1 MLKPI
6 LLGIVM
12 LDILYTLDSMLIKI
26 TPINIIVLA
35 ILFIAYCYLIISFSK
50 EVNNDGT
57 DKRRIYGI
65 DEKEKTG
72 KGNYRKIKKDRTWQ
86 RNVESKRN

>member
-6 LLGIVM
+6 LLGLVV

-26 TPINIIVLA
+26 TPINIIVLV

-50 EVNNDGT
+50 EANNGVN
-57 DKRRIYGI
+57 KRRIYGI
-65 DEKEKTG
+65 NEKEKRR
-72 KGNYRKIKKDRTWQ
+72 KGNY
-86 RNVESKRN
+86 

>member
-1 MLKPI
+1 MSKPI
-6 LLGIVM
+6 LLGIVV

-50 EVNNDGT
+50 EVNNGVNE
-57 DKRRIYGI
+57 RRIYGI
-65 DEKEKTG
+65 NEKEKRR
-72 KGNYRKIKKDRTWQ
+72 KGDY
-86 RNVESKRN
+86 

>member
-6 LLGIVM
+6 LLGIVV

-26 TPINIIVLA
+26 TPINIMVLA

-50 EVNNDGT
+50 EVNNGT

-65 DEKEKTG
+65 NEEK
-72 KGNYRKIKKDRTWQ
+72 KGRKRNYWQIKKDWVRSG
-86 RNVESKRN
+86 NAEGKRN

>member
-6 LLGIVM
+6 LLGIVV

-26 TPINIIVLA
+26 TLIKIIMLA

-50 EVNNDGT
+50 EVNNGT

-65 DEKEKTG
+65 DKEEKG
-72 KGNYRKIKKDRTWQ
+72 RKGNYWQIKKDWVRS
-86 RNVESKRN
+86 RNAKGKRN